1 MKFQQC
7 DHDEVIQIIRSTKRG
22 MRGAVLVQAPGFVL
36 SHKGPRKSTVNRIDI
51 SNDERRTG
59 NGPRTNFV
67 RDISYR
73 LIDHHIEPYR
83 ANTNCADKRA
93 FNYVKIT
100 VGVTA
105 CGNGRHK
112 QRERSRATAEKPRRA
127 RSEKDDDSILRDV
140 PDPPERPLVI
150 SYTSKAVNISW
161 APGVNSHNTP
171 ISQYVIYTRSYI
183 PDWLDPLEAHFAEK
197 TGISQSDSQRDN
209 NI

>member
-22 MRGAVLVQAPGFVL
+22 MRGGVLARAPGFVL

-51 SNDERRTG
+51 SNE
-59 NGPRTNFV
+59 
-67 RDISYR
+67 
-73 LIDHHIEPYR
+73 E
-83 ANTNCADKRA
+83 
-93 FNYVKIT
+93 
-100 VGVTA
+100 
-105 CGNGRHK
+105 
-112 QRERSRATAEKPRRA
+112 RRA
-127 RSEKDDDSILRDV
+127 RSEKDDDSILREVGDV

-171 ISQYVIYTRSYI
+171 ISQYVIYTRKLNYKI

-197 TGISQSDSQRDN
+197 TGISQLDSQRDN

>member
-22 MRGAVLVQAPGFVL
+22 TQGRVLGLQCFQTHSLETAFYYDSSVRAPGFVL

-51 SNDERRTG
+51 SNEERRSCKSSTAE
-59 NGPRTNFV
+59 R
-67 RDISYR
+67 SS
-73 LIDHHIEPYR
+73 
-83 ANTNCADKRA
+83 A
-93 FNYVKIT
+93 FEIFLS
-100 VGVTA
+100 VGVTT

-112 QRERSRATAEKPRRA
+112 QRERSHAAAERSRRA

-171 ISQYVIYTRSYI
+171 ISQYVIYTRKLNYKI
-183 PDWLDPLEAHFAEK
+183 PDWLDPLEAHSAEK
-197 TGISQSDSQRDN
+197 TEISQSDSQRDN